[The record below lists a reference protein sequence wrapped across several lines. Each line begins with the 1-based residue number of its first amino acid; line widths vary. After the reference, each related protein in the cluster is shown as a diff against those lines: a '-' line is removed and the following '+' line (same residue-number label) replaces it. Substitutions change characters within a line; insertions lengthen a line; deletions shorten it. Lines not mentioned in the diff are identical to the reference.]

1 MANFNCHQEFAIIIY
16 ASAARSMAM
25 AASDIPRR
33 LEGKAAVVSAS
44 TDGLVLNN
52 GSLTRDYIS
61 ILSKSNFIESVS
73 ALHVA

>member
-1 MANFNCHQEFAIIIY
+1 MANFNCHQEFAIILY

-44 TDGLVLNN
+44 TDGLV
-52 GSLTRDYIS
+52 
-61 ILSKSNFIESVS
+61 
-73 ALHVA
+73 